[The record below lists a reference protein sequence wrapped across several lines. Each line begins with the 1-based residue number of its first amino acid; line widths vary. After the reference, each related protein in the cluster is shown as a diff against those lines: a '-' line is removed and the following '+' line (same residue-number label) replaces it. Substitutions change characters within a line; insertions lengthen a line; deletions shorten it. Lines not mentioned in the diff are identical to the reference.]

1 MLKTLR
7 LTDKDISTGTAML
20 LGGFDGLHIGHR
32 HLLSRAKASG
42 LPVGIMTIIGGKDEG
57 LFTFP
62 EREDIFRRAGLD
74 FVFELDFAEI
84 KELSPKEFLVLL
96 EKEFA
101 PKLFVCGDDFRFGKD
116 AQGSAETIKQSTQVR
131 VEVENLLTVDGEKIS
146 TRTVKSWL
154 KKGEVE
160 KANALLG
167 EEFFLVGEVYKDRGV
182 GQTLGFPTANITYPK
197 NKFPLKHGVYETR
210 VEVDGKVYKCI
221 TNFGARPT
229 FNNTQTPTETY
240 LDGYA
245 GDLYGKTLTIRF
257 TRFLREIT
265 KFENADALQKQLQED
280 IRRVREND

>member
-32 HLLSRAKASG
+32 RLLSCAKASG
-42 LPVGIMTIIGGKDEG
+42 LPVGVMTIIGGKDEA

-74 FVFELDFAEI
+74 FVYELDFAEI
-84 KELSPKEFLVLL
+84 KELSPKEFLALL
-96 EKEFA
+96 EKDFS
-101 PKLFVCGDDFRFGKD
+101 PKLFVCGDDFRFGKG
-116 AQGSAETIKQSTQVR
+116 AQGTAETIKQATQVR
-131 VEVENLLTVDGEKIS
+131 VEVENLLTMDGEKIS
-146 TRTVKSWL
+146 TRTVKRL
-154 KKGEVE
+154 LEDGEIE

-167 EEFFLVGEVYKDRGV
+167 EEFFLVGEVYRDRGV
-182 GQTLGFPTANITYPK
+182 GKTLGFPTANIAYPH

-210 VEVDGKVYKCI
+210 VTLDGKAYKCI

-229 FNNTQTPTETY
+229 FDDTQTPTETY
-240 LDGYA
+240 LDGYT
-245 GDLYGKTLTIRF
+245 GELYGKTLTVRF
-257 TRFLREIT
+257 VRFLREIT
-265 KFENADALQKQLQED
+265 KFENAKALQKQLCED